1 MFEYLGGEQM
11 NIYVLMKRTFD
22 TEEKISI
29 ANGKINEDGAEFIIN
44 PYDEYAIEEAIQVR
58 DAQGGEVTVVSV
70 GNEETE
76 KQLRTALAMGADKAV
91 LINIEDDVEDGDQFT
106 TAKILAE
113 YLKDKEADLIL
124 GGNVAI
130 DGGSGQVG
138 PRVAEQLGMPYVTT
152 ITKLEINGTTATIT
166 RDVEGDSEVI
176 ETSLPVLV
184 TAQQGLN
191 EPRYPSLPG
200 IMKAK
205 KKPLD
210 ELELDDLDLDEDD
223 VEAKTKTIEIYLP
236 PQKEAGKV
244 LQGELADQV
253 KELVNLLHTEAKVV

>member
-1 MFEYLGGEQM
+1 M
-11 NIYVLMKRTFD
+11 NIFVLVKHTFD
-22 TEEKISI
+22 TEEKITLS
-29 ANGKINEDGAEFIIN
+29 NGKINEEGAEFIIN

-70 GNEETE
+70 GNEEAE

-91 LINIEDDVEDGDQFT
+91 LINTEDDVENGDQFT
-106 TAKILAE
+106 TAKIIAE
-113 YLKDKEADLIL
+113 YLKDKEADLIF

-138 PRVAEQLGMPYVTT
+138 PRVAELLDIPYVTT
-152 ITKLEINGTTATIT
+152 ITKLEINGGTVTVT
-166 RDVEGDSEVI
+166 RDVEGDSEVV
-176 ETSLPVLV
+176 ETSLPLLV

-191 EPRYPSLPG
+191 DPRYPSLPG

-205 KKPLD
+205 KKPLE

-223 VEAKTKTIEIYLP
+223 VEPKTKTTKIYLP
-236 PQKEAGKV
+236 AEKEAGRV
-244 LQGELADQV
+244 
-253 KELVNLLHTEAKVV
+253 

>member
-1 MFEYLGGEQM
+1 M
-11 NIYVLMKRTFD
+11 NIYVLLKRTFD
-22 TEEKISI
+22 TEEKISLS
-29 ANGKINEDGAEFIIN
+29 NGKINEEGAEFIIN
-44 PYDEYAIEEAIQVR
+44 PYDEYAVEEAIQVR
-58 DAQGGEVTVVSV
+58 DAHGGEVTVVTV
-70 GNEETE
+70 GTEESE

-91 LINIEDDVEDGDQFT
+91 LINTEDDVEEGDQFT

-113 YLKDKEADLIL
+113 FLKDKDADLIL
-124 GGNVAI
+124 AGNVAI

-138 PRVAEQLGMPYVTT
+138 PRVAELLGIPYITT
-152 ITKLEINGTTATIT
+152 ITKLEIDGTKVSVV

-176 ETSLPVLV
+176 ETSLPLLV

-205 KKPLD
+205 KKPLE

-223 VEAKTKTIEIYLP
+223 VEAKTKTIEVYLP
-236 PQKEAGKV
+236 PKKEAGRILEGDIK
-244 LQGELADQV
+244 DQV
-253 KELVNLLHTEAKVV
+253 QELVKLLHTEAKVI